1 MLTNTQ
7 NQYFLVAWSICGA
20 CFCLV
25 LYGFVSF
32 GRRDYTLQAFIISL
46 TSLNLALSS
55 PFLEDRRLEAGGQTL
70 SRQLMTSE
78 AEPQPL
84 AAPLTATD

>member
-20 CFCLV
+20 CFLV

-32 GRRDYTLQAFIISL
+32 GRRGYALQAFIISL

-55 PFLEDRRLEAGGQTL
+55 PFLEDRRREAEGQTL